1 MRVALY
7 ARVSKALDQNPENQL
22 IALRDWAKRAGVE
35 VVGEYVDEVSSS
47 NTRPQKELVL
57 KKLRLNEID
66 GVAFWKL
73 DRWGRN
79 MTELVMELEEFS
91 KSGKSMFSLQEGL
104 DLSTSAGRFMAN
116 ILAAMASFEKD
127 IIRERTRLGLA
138 RVKAQGKKL
147 GRPRTKIIS

>member
-1 MRVALY
+1 MR
-7 ARVSKALDQNPENQL
+7 
-22 IALRDWAKRAGVE
+22 
-35 VVGEYVDEVSSS
+35 
-47 NTRPQKELVL
+47 
-57 KKLRLNEID
+57 KLRLNEID

-79 MTELVMELEEFS
+79 MTELVLELEEFS

-116 ILAAMASFEKD
+116 ILAAMANFERD
-127 IIRERTRLGLA
+127 IIRERTKLGLA

-147 GRPRTKIIS
+147 GRPRKFS